1 MIPDYYGH
9 SRMEIAPLLPGSVAR
24 VLEIGCSAG
33 GTLAWLKEKWP
44 DAEFVG
50 VDGNPDVLD
59 KLKAIGSGSFIHD
72 LNQPLPDIGRFD
84 LILALD
90 ILEHLTEPEHVLKD
104 LVSRMTVT
112 GRIVV
117 SLPNV
122 SHHSVIAG
130 LALRREF
137 EYRDAGIL
145 DRTHLRFFTEKSA
158 LHLMS
163 QSGLSVTAGIV
174 TGLEGQKANLV
185 NTLTGGLLL
194 HYLAKQYIMAGGVG
208 ETSSPFTWRAA
219 G

>member
-1 MIPDYYGH
+1 MLPDYYGH
-9 SRMEIAPLLPGSVAR
+9 SRREIAPLLPDTVAR

-44 DAEFVG
+44 ESEFVG
-50 VDGNPDVLD
+50 VDGNPDVLEI
-59 KLKAIGSGSFIHD
+59 LKEIGSNSFIHD
-72 LNQPLPDIGRFD
+72 LNQPLPDIGKFD

-90 ILEHLTEPEHVLKD
+90 VLEHLIDPLPVLAD
-104 LVSRMTVT
+104 LVSRLADN

-122 SHHSVIAG
+122 SHLSVIAG
-130 LALRREF
+130 LALKREF

-158 LHLMS
+158 LSLLRR
-163 QSGLSVTAGIV
+163 SGLTVAAGLV
-174 TGLEGQKANLV
+174 TGLEGRKAKLV
-185 NTLTGGLLL
+185 NVLTGGLLL
-194 HYLAKQYIMAGGVG
+194 HYLAKQYIMVGVVG
-208 ETSSPFTWRAA
+208 ESSSRLTWHTA